1 MPSEKLYEESVMSW
15 VVLFLSMLTELDA
28 YTFTAAKQMSVLVLN
43 VELHCTHMRQR
54 NFTNVL
60 IHEWKLIQYYMF

>member
-1 MPSEKLYEESVMSW
+1 
-15 VVLFLSMLTELDA
+15 MLTELDA
-28 YTFTAAKQMSVLVLN
+28 YTFIAAKQMSVLVLN

-60 IHEWKLIQYYMF
+60 IHE